1 MLVVPTE
8 RPPVSAK
15 MVEVETILLLVVEV
29 NGKAKSEDE
38 ETLLLKV
45 VQSPAVKSPRTL
57 AEADGSWKVKAP
69 ATLVIPQSLLM
80 AVEEV
85 AKVMAPVC
93 AVPYVWAMEV

>member
-1 MLVVPTE
+1 MTPEEGVYEMTLAPESDV
-8 RPPVSAK
+8 
-15 MVEVETILLLVVEV
+15 
-29 NGKAKSEDE
+29 E

-93 AVPYVWAMEV
+93 AVPYVWAMEETLVRQVPPIA

>member
-1 MLVVPTE
+1 MTPEEGVYEMTLAPESDV
-8 RPPVSAK
+8 
-15 MVEVETILLLVVEV
+15 
-29 NGKAKSEDE
+29 E

-57 AEADGSWKVKAP
+57 AEADGRLKVKAP
-69 ATLVIPQSLLM
+69 ATFVIPQSLLM

-93 AVPYVWAMEV
+93 AVPYVCAMEETFVRQAPPIA